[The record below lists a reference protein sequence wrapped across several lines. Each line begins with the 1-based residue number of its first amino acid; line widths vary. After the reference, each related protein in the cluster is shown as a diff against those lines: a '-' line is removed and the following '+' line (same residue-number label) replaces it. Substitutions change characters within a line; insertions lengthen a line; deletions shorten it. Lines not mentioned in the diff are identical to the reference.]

1 MQSAKKTYKN
11 TQNESANINN
21 VTLHG
26 VFMFVVVCD
35 SVGILH
41 TETMLSL
48 AVSICPSIDKNK
60 LTNYDQQCGIRK

>member
-1 MQSAKKTYKN
+1 
-11 TQNESANINN
+11 
-21 VTLHG
+21 
-26 VFMFVVVCD
+26 MFVVVCD